1 MTLKSSISTIGI
13 QLKNARKSAKLTQS
27 NIAITLNVST
37 PTIRQAEHGLGTYTG
52 FMKIAKVLG
61 LELFGRNLKNK
72 LQLGD
77 GLKLLRQ
84 RQKISIR
91 HLSAITGIHAD
102 TIKSIES
109 NIAINL
115 YPIERVASILGAGLL
130 LHPAGIPLPFNT
142 GIATSSNHQSWLT
155 PPEFIALIYPI
166 VNGKFDLDPASNGK
180 GRAANIKASRHYT
193 EEMDGLSLPWLAKTI
208 WCNPPYS
215 LTEEFV
221 KKAYQEHQSGNA
233 GLIIMLIPARPEGGL
248 WHRWIEGKAN
258 AFILRS
264 RLRYYENGVKG
275 SATPFP
281 SAIIVF
287 GGGSIELEAIKT
299 AFPRSLWI
307 KK

>member
-1 MTLKSSISTIGI
+1 MTQKSSISSIGI

-27 NIAITLNVST
+27 NIAKTLNFST
-37 PTIRQAEHGLGTYTG
+37 PTIRQAEHGLGTYAG
-52 FMKIAKVLG
+52 FIKITKELG
-61 LELFGRNLKNK
+61 LDLVGRNLKNK
-72 LQLGD
+72 LDLGE
-77 GLKLLRQ
+77 GLKLLRR

-109 NIAINL
+109 NTAINF
-115 YPIERVASILGAGLL
+115 YPIERVATALGAGLL
-130 LHPAGIPLPFNT
+130 LHPSGVQLPFHT

-155 PPEFIALIYPI
+155 PPEFIELIYPI
-166 VNGKFDLDPASNGK
+166 VNGKFDLDPASNGV
-180 GRAANIKASRHYT
+180 GRQANIKADRHYT
-193 EEMDGLSLPWLAKTI
+193 EDMDGLSLSWTAKTV

-221 KKAYQEHQSGNA
+221 KKAHEEHQSGNA
-233 GLIIMLIPARPEGGL
+233 ELIIMLIPARPEGGL

-264 RLRYYENGVKG
+264 RLRYYENGIRG

-299 AFPRSLWI
+299 AFPKALWI